1 MQKSIVLLLITIFF
15 MGCNQ
20 KQDYYQ
26 KNKKVKN
33 VIFIIGDGMGPQQIS
48 LLQMYAKHA
57 NESIYKNTKTNLEK
71 LMDIGETGLVM
82 TNPGTKLVVDSSCSA
97 TQYSTGE
104 YSLPETVGLNDS
116 GESTETILEAAKK
129 SGLRTGLISDTRI
142 THATPASYVSHNIS
156 RTNENEIAV
165 EMLSIAPDIMLSGG
179 LRHFIPKEAQNDPA
193 LRKIVPGHIQLKSK
207 REDQINLLALAKASG
222 YELIFDKKSLQ
233 ISASKKVLGLFTNS
247 SMPNGIWHTQNK
259 DKASRVIPTLSEMT
273 TFALD
278 NLEDS
283 RNGFFLMIEAGQIDW
298 AGHANDAG
306 LLLHEM
312 LRADEMLGV
321 VLNWVKEREDTLVVV
336 TADHETGGFG
346 FSYNGFDVQKEEKIS
361 SDNIFKDGIYTSKF
375 NYGNFSTLDKLYRQK
390 KSNTD
395 ILKDISSWEDKEKT
409 IPKIKIY
416 FESHIEYKFSEK
428 DIEKIMHSSKNKY
441 FKKNHPY
448 LGDENFPTIN
458 DFPSFYVYKKMGR
471 ANIVARVLAHKQNIV
486 WATGTHTSTP
496 VTMVT
501 FGPESLNKEFDG
513 IMHATQVGR
522 KVFKALGLKK
532 EFKSLIK

>member
-1 MQKSIVLLLITIFF
+1 
-15 MGCNQ
+15 MGCTQ
-20 KQDYYQ
+20 SQDYYQ
-26 KNKKVKN
+26 KNQKVKN

-116 GESTETILEAAKK
+116 ETILEAAKK
-129 SGLRTGLISDTRI
+129 AGLRTGIISDTRM

-165 EMLSIAPDIMLSGG
+165 EMLSTAPDIMLSGG
-179 LRHFIPKEAQNDPA
+179 LRHFIPKNAQNDLA
-193 LRKIVPGHIQLKSK
+193 LRKLVPDHIPLKSK
-207 REDQINLLALAKASG
+207 RDDQINLLYLAKHSG
-222 YELIFDKKSLQ
+222 YELIFDKKSLN
-233 ISASKKVLGLFTNS
+233 INSSKKVLGLFTNS
-247 SMPNGIWHTQNK
+247 SMPDGIWHTQNK
-259 DKASRVIPTLSEMT
+259 DNANRVIPTLSEMT
-273 TFALD
+273 KFALD
-278 NLEDS
+278 NLERS
-283 RNGFFLMIEAGQIDW
+283 KNGFFLMVEAGQIDW

-306 LLLHEM
+306 LMLHEM

-321 VLNWVKEREDTLVVV
+321 VFDWVKEREDTLVVV

-346 FSYNGFDVQKEEKIS
+346 FSYNNYDVQKSEKLS
-361 SDNIFKDGIYTSKF
+361 SGKIFKDGIYKSKF
-375 NYGNFSTLDKLYRQK
+375 NYGSFSTLDKLYNQK
-390 KSNTD
+390 KSHIN
-395 ILKDISSWEDKEKT
+395 ILKDISTWEVTEKT
-409 IPKIKIY
+409 TPKIKKY
-416 FESHIEYKFSEK
+416 FELHTEYEFSEK
-428 DIEKIMHSSKNKY
+428 DIEAIMHSPKNKH
-441 FKKNHPY
+441 FKKNYPY
-448 LGDENFPTIN
+448 LGDTKFPTIN
-458 DFPSFYVYKKMGR
+458 DFSSFYVYKKMGR

-501 FGPESLNKEFDG
+501 FGPKSLNKEFDG
-513 IMHATQVGR
+513 MMHATEVGR

-532 EFKSLIK
+532 EFKK